1 MNKKNTLTLMGK
13 YQLKARMKNYLPKD
27 SVLDSEA
34 VEVMQKTLEEIFVNV
49 MKSVAEKPYK
59 QYTGYIVSKEC
70 QKYFVQG
77 DSLQQTARI
86 LKEMRSRIDEW
97 FERLEE
103 GKKEEVK

>member
-1 MNKKNTLTLMGK
+1 MVKKNNPTLMGK
-13 YQLKARMKNYLPKD
+13 YQLKARMKNFLPKD

-34 VEVMQKTLEEIFVNV
+34 VEVMQKTLEEIFSSV
-49 MKSVAEKPYK
+49 MQAVAEKPYK
-59 QYTGYIVSKEC
+59 QYTGYIISKEC

-77 DSLQQTARI
+77 DSLQHTARI

-103 GKKEEVK
+103 GKEAKKK